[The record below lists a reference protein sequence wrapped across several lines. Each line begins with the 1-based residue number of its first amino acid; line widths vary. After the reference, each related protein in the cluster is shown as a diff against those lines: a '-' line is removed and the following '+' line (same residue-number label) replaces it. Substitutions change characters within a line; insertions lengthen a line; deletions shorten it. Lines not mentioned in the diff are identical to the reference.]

1 MFTNLEIQNK
11 LEQIL
16 VKVERPGRYA
26 GGELNEVLKSWEN
39 TKTHVALVFPEIYDI
54 GLSNLGVTVLYDL
67 LNRREEVWA
76 QRAYLPWVDM
86 ETALRDAGVPLYAL
100 ESKRPLAEFD
110 IIGISLPY
118 ETLYTNTLNI
128 LDLAQIPMFSA
139 ERNETHPLVIAG
151 GHAAYNPEPMADFID
166 AFAIGEGEEVIHEI
180 VNVYQTWKESGEPRE
195 TLLKD
200 LASIPGVYVP
210 SLYEPVY
217 LPDGRI
223 AEIKP
228 LVPEAPKQVTKRI
241 VAQLPPPPTHLIVP
255 SIDIVHNR
263 VAVEIMRGCTRGCR
277 FCHAGMVNRPIR
289 ERPVDEVIT
298 AIEESLANTGY
309 EEIALLSLSSSDYSK
324 ILELVEK
331 VSERFNSQHLKTSL
345 PSLRIESFSIDLME
359 LLRDSRSGGFT
370 LAPEAA
376 SEKMRT
382 IINKPIATEQ
392 LLETVRA
399 IYSRGWTTVKLYFM
413 IGHPSETLE
422 DVQAIADLCKAVLEE
437 GRKIIG
443 RKAKLHAGV
452 STFVPK
458 PHTPFQWVPCDTM
471 EEIRAKQDL
480 LRRQLRSPGLKLN
493 WSDPRDTMLEAILT
507 RGDRRV
513 GAAIYE
519 AWKNGAKFDAWREFF
534 NYETWL
540 AAFEH
545 VGIDPAFYTHRQR
558 ELDEVLP
565 WDHIN
570 IGVSKSFLS
579 KDYQWSQQ
587 GKLRPDCREHCYACG
602 ILPTFAEQRKNVPAE
617 SWKCP
622 EVA

>member
-1 MFTNLEIQNK
+1 MLTNLEIQNK
-11 LEQIL
+11 LERIL
-16 VKVERPGRYA
+16 INVERPGRYA
-26 GGELNEVLKSWEN
+26 GGELNEVLKSWED

-54 GLSNLGVTVLYDL
+54 GLSNLGITVLYDL
-67 LNRREEVWA
+67 LNQREEVWA
-76 QRAYLPWVDM
+76 QRSYLPWGDM
-86 ETALRDAGVPLYAL
+86 EAALRGADIPLYAL

-139 ERNETHPLVIAG
+139 EREETHPLVIAG
-151 GHAAYNPEPMADFID
+151 GHAVYNPEPMADFID
-166 AFAIGEGEEVIHEI
+166 AFAIGEGEEIIHDI
-180 VNVYQTWKESGEPRE
+180 VNVYQAWKECGEPRVN
-195 TLLKD
+195 LLKG
-200 LASIPGVYVP
+200 LAGIPGVYVP
-210 SLYEPVY
+210 SLYEPAY
-217 LPDGRI
+217 LPDGQI
-223 AEIKP
+223 AKISP
-228 LVPEAPKQVTKRI
+228 LVSEAPPQVTKRI

-277 FCHAGMVNRPIR
+277 FCHAGMVNRPVR
-289 ERPVDEVIT
+289 ERPVEEVIQ
-298 AIEESLANTGY
+298 AIEESLKHTGY
-309 EEIALLSLSSSDYSK
+309 EEIALLSLSSSDYTH
-324 ILELVEK
+324 ILELIEK

-399 IYSRGWTTVKLYFM
+399 IYSRGWTTIKLYFM

-437 GRKIIG
+437 GRKAIG

-458 PHTPFQWVPCDTM
+458 PHTPFQWVSCDTM

-493 WSDPRDTMLEAILT
+493 WSDPRDTMLEAVLT

-513 GAAIYE
+513 GAVIYE

-534 NYETWL
+534 NYDTWL

-545 VGIDPAFYTHRQR
+545 AGIDPAFYTHRQR
-558 ELDEVLP
+558 ELDEIFP

-570 IGVSKSFLS
+570 IGVSKSFLA
-579 KDYQWSQQ
+579 KDYQWSQE
-587 GKLRPDCREHCYACG
+587 GKLRPDCRDHCYACG
-602 ILPTFAEQRKNVPAE
+602 ILPTFAEQRKDIPVE